1 MTEKRFKIMESLIVK
16 DGWFIADN
24 KKKFTFPTI
33 KNGKDICFTLCNAL
47 NDLNDNIVFPKKELY
62 QELLIKELQKW
73 LKNK

>member
-1 MTEKRFKIMESLIVK
+1 MTEKRFKIMKSVIVK

-33 KNGKDICFTLCNAL
+33 KNGKVISFTLCNAL

-62 QELLIKELQKW
+62 QELLIEELQKW